1 MMHHHDN
8 ASPFQQPVAPFAL
21 TLSDTASA
29 PLRRMAGTSSRQT
42 LAARAK
48 PTHEL
53 ADQSFSC
60 TWRR

>member
-8 ASPFQQPVAPFAL
+8 ASPLQQHVAPFGL

-29 PLRRMAGTSSRQT
+29 PPRKMAGTSSRQT
-42 LAARAK
+42 IAVRAK

-53 ADQSFSC
+53 ADQSFSF
-60 TWRR
+60 TWRQ

>member
-21 TLSDTASA
+21 TLSNTASA
-29 PLRRMAGTSSRQT
+29 PPRKMAGTSSRQT
-42 LAARAK
+42 IAARAK
-48 PTHEL
+48 PIYEL
-53 ADQSFSC
+53 ADQSFSL

>member
-1 MMHHHDN
+1 MMHHHNN
-8 ASPFQQPVAPFAL
+8 AFPFQQPVAPFAL

-29 PLRRMAGTSSRQT
+29 PPRKMAGTFSRQT

-53 ADQSFSC
+53 ADQSFSF
-60 TWRR
+60 TLRQ

>member
-29 PLRRMAGTSSRQT
+29 PPRKMAGASSRQT
-42 LAARAK
+42 IAVRAK
-48 PTHEL
+48 PIYEL
-53 ADQSFSC
+53 ADQSFSFAL
-60 TWRR
+60 RQ

>member
-1 MMHHHDN
+1 MMHHHNN
-8 ASPFQQPVAPFAL
+8 AFPFQQPVAPFAL

-29 PLRRMAGTSSRQT
+29 PPRKMAGMSSHQT

-53 ADQSFSC
+53 ADQSFSF
-60 TWRR
+60 TWRQ